1 MIAISRKLEQNS
13 AYATKRGPYGAP
25 DTGLDHSK
33 ETYRRDY
40 VARDAATGRRHAD
53 TSPPLL
59 RQLINFRGQHE
70 IQVGQSARGMRR
82 QDELHRIP
90 SDVDIRVMIHSLR
103 FFRQLV
109 YELNRG

>member
-1 MIAISRKLEQNS
+1 MIAISRKREQNS

-53 TSPPLL
+53 TPIRLPPYCASLSIFAASMKSRSVSPPAECVD
-59 RQLINFRGQHE
+59 RTSFT
-70 IQVGQSARGMRR
+70 VF
-82 QDELHRIP
+82 HRMSI
-90 SDVDIRVMIHSLR
+90 S
-103 FFRQLV
+103 
-109 YELNRG
+109 G